1 MELLPRAFN
10 AAKKSVFDDPAL
22 AYQALLLMRT
32 TYVPMRRDG
41 SLVLKERWETGLRQ
55 LGLEFTPTGGRAG
68 EFPSDYFVTYLGR
81 KTEIDMHLKGS
92 NSRDPRYC
100 FRIYFFLVQR
110 EQARGG
116 GGLAPVS
123 WRGESLGSCYLI

>member
-1 MELLPRAFN
+1 
-10 AAKKSVFDDPAL
+10 
-22 AYQALLLMRT
+22 
-32 TYVPMRRDG
+32 MRRDG

-100 FRIYFFLVQR
+100 FRIYFFWSNENKRAVVVDLPR
-110 EQARGG
+110 FRGG
-116 GGLAPVS
+116 VRAWGHA
-123 WRGESLGSCYLI
+123 I

>member
-100 FRIYFFLVQR
+100 FRIYFFWSNENKRAVVVDLPR
-110 EQARGG
+110 FRGG
-116 GGLAPVS
+116 VRAWGHA
-123 WRGESLGSCYLI
+123 I